1 MSEKREIAA
10 ATTNTAT
17 APESAAVNTPPA
29 DGNADMIKQVLAL
42 IDQIEALIPDFTY
55 HDTNEAKR
63 VANVARAGKDL
74 ITQIIATVA
83 VLPPGALS
91 TFDVVEGKD
100 SLTFEADMQQVIQRM
115 SAMLSGTVF
124 TVNSRIARSA
134 SDALST
140 YAWAKKHAKSTEGIE
155 LRPFVDEMTSTM
167 KKTLNRRK
175 PAKPAPT
182 PAPKGAQGF
191 LAPNLAAA
199 KPVEED
205 DYDLPEDF
213 RKELEEALKD

>member
-10 ATTNTAT
+10 ATTNTNT
-17 APESAAVNTPPA
+17 APESAAVDTPPT
-29 DGNADMIKQVLAL
+29 DGTTDVITQVLAL
-42 IDQIEALIPDFTY
+42 IDQIEALIPGFTY

-63 VANVARAGKDL
+63 VANVARAGRDL
-74 ITQIIATVA
+74 IHQIIASA
-83 VLPPGALS
+83 GVLPPGAFN
-91 TFDVVEGKD
+91 TFDVVEGTD
-100 SLTFEADMQQVIQRM
+100 ALTFEADMQQVVVRM

-140 YAWAKKHAKSTEGIE
+140 YAWAKKRAGSRQGIA
-155 LRPFVDEMTSTM
+155 LRPYVDLMTATM

-182 PAPKGAQGF
+182 PTQTGAQGF
-191 LAPNLAAA
+191 LSPNLAAA
-199 KPVEED
+199 EPVVD
-205 DYDLPEDF
+205 DDDDLPDDF
-213 RKELEEALKD
+213 RKRLEDAVKD